1 MKPAP
6 AKVVQSK
13 SDNGS
18 GVAVAGVPEVD
29 DEEDEDEE
37 DEEDEEEEDEEDE
50 EEEDEDEFVESR
62 VIDTPGVCDSSLGG
76 SLALVTLSEKF
87 RTPPPASPWPKKLRP
102 SACSGLPFWSVVL
115 KRKSNTPVLLK
126 PCEPGMIVS
135 GPFVDVVGGV
145 TTPPAGSMS
154 ATTCGVVT
162 LVAPAVGG
170 GPVGAAI
177 LLVLVKV

>member
-1 MKPAP
+1 VALARMKPAP

-29 DEEDEDEE
+29 DDEDEDEDDE
-37 DEEDEEEEDEEDE
+37 DD
-50 EEEDEDEFVESR
+50 EDEDEFVESR
-62 VIDTPGVCDSSLGG
+62 VIDTPGICDSSLGG

-87 RTPPPASPWPKKLRP
+87 RTPPAASPWPKKLRP

-126 PCEPGMIVS
+126 PCEPGKIVS
-135 GPFVDVVGGV
+135 GPFVDVAGGV